1 METQPVSP
9 TEAGDN
15 PVQIVEVISEATK
28 TIIDNIYNL
37 FEGFTEY
44 ADDEQENP
52 SFI

>member
-1 METQPVSP
+1 METQPVAP

-15 PVQIVEVISEATK
+15 PVQIVEVISGVAN
-28 TIIDNIYNL
+28 TIIENIYNL
-37 FEGFTEY
+37 FEGFNEY

>member
-1 METQPVSP
+1 METQPVTS

-15 PVQIVEVISEATK
+15 PVQIVEVISDATK
-28 TIIDNIYNL
+28 VIMDNIYNL

-44 ADDEQENP
+44 VDDEQENP